1 MKAIIDGKRYNTET
15 ATGVAEYW
23 NGLGGG
29 DFGRVYEILYIT
41 AKGSWFIA
49 GSGGPMTS
57 YAQSVGNSQTG
68 GEGIR
73 PLSSE
78 EAMAWLEKNHQTDA
92 LDQYFAEAIE
102 DA

>member
-1 MKAIIDGKRYNTET
+1 MLKIIDGKRYDTET
-15 ATGVAEYW
+15 ATEVASYW

-29 DFGRVYEILYIT
+29 DFGRVEESLYIT

-49 GSGGPMTS
+49 GSGGPMSS
-57 YAQSVGNSQTG
+57 YAQSVGNGQSG

-73 PLSSE
+73 PLSPE
-78 EAMAWLEKNHQTDA
+78 EAMAWLEKNDETDA